1 MGREVVPSGGGQA
14 VLDVGCGDKP
24 YFPFFAG
31 SANEYV
37 GFDSAPGPQVDV
49 VGSSDSLPFDDARF
63 DVVLSTQTL
72 EHVPDPQGSARE
84 MHRVLKP
91 GGVLLLSVPCTSVYH
106 PVPEDFW
113 RWTQEG
119 LEKLVRDHGEWS
131 RVELTAAGGTAAC
144 FGYLIGTLVHGA
156 LGARWQRPL
165 HDLVLAVVNAAFGAL
180 DAVVPLHYPRRYTL
194 ISSFLVVARK
204 A

>member
-1 MGREVVPSGGGQA
+1 MPADGAHLTAWPGADRRAPGRAHYARLVLRPLSQAIERAVEREVAPSGRGQE
-14 VLDVGCGDKP
+14 VL
-24 YFPFFAG
+24 
-31 SANEYV
+31 
-37 GFDSAPGPQVDV
+37 
-49 VGSSDSLPFDDARF
+49 

-72 EHVPDPQGSARE
+72 EHVPDPHGSVRE
-84 MHRVLKP
+84 MHRVLRP
-91 GGVLLLSVPCTSVYH
+91 GGVLLLSVPFTSVYH

-119 LEKLVRDHGEWS
+119 LVKLVRDNGEWS
-131 RVELTAAGGTAAC
+131 RVGLTAAGGTAAC
-144 FGYLIGTLVHGA
+144 FGYLLGTLVHGA

-165 HDLVLAVVNAAFGAL
+165 HDLLLTVINAAFGAL

-194 ISSFLVVARK
+194 ISSFLAVARK